1 MKKRTRTTLMMAAI
15 LLILPVAINAQP
27 TPGATVKA
35 FYKWYVHS
43 LNTDVSD
50 PLNSDKTT
58 ARKYV
63 TTSLLRKIEKAMKA
77 EGGIGAD
84 YFLSAQDFDKE
95 WENNLVIRKISTN
108 ASTSTINIVLPSKQM
123 GDQKLKILLRKE
135 GGLWK
140 IDKINDLNL

>member
-1 MKKRTRTTLMMAAI
+1 MNNQIRATLLMTAI
-15 LLILPVAINAQP
+15 VLILPAAINAQSAP
-27 TPGATVKA
+27 ATTVKA

-95 WENNLVIRKISTN
+95 WENNLVIRKVSTT